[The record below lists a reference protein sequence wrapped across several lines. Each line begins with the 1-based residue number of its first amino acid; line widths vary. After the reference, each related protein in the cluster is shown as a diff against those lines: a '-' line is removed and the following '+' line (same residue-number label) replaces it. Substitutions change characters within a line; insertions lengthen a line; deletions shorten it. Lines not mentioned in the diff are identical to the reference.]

1 MNRTDVSLRRTPDG
15 RRLEVSRVVDADA
28 DTVWEIFTDP
38 ERWSQWGPSVAAV
51 DCTDDRIRPGT
62 TGRVRV
68 AGLWIP
74 FEVDTCDDEAYR
86 WTWHVAKIPAT
97 GHRVDPVGENRCRAV
112 FEIPPL
118 AGGYAIVCERAL
130 RRIERL
136 ATR

>member
-15 RRLEVSRVVDADA
+15 RRLEVSRIVDAPA
-28 DTVWEIFTDP
+28 DTVWGIFTDP
-38 ERWSQWGPSVAAV
+38 EQWPEWGPSVAAV
-51 DCTDDRIRPGT
+51 DCADDRIRPGT

-68 AGLWIP
+68 AGVWIP
-74 FEVDTCDDEAYR
+74 FEVDEYDDENYR
-86 WTWHVAKIPAT
+86 WTWRVAKIPAT
-97 GHRVDPVGENRCRAV
+97 GHRIDPVGESRCRVV

-118 AGGYAIVCERAL
+118 AAGYAVVCKRAL